1 MSKKNN
7 LMSLLAMM
15 MVAMLTI
22 GFISCG
28 GDDDSEAPNN
38 GQPVNPSVTVNDPEG
53 TISLSMRNADNG
65 KTYLDNIYI
74 SNENFRGA
82 YFASLGAVK
91 GLGNVSTIPTTGWA
105 EQMSVIAGN
114 GYVAYSNNQFYRIY
128 VVSDIVGTTGGVIG
142 ADIKYQK
149 PYKGVDEVIQ
159 LPQTE
164 VTMNANPGSS
174 EEIIFKNKN
183 IVLYS
188 VSSDQSWCRV
198 VKCSTNDYYFLYN
211 GVYITC
217 EENPSSSIRE
227 AIVSIKT
234 VYDKEVKI
242 KVIQAGQEPFITMD
256 SASVEV
262 TSKEQTS
269 SVPFVTNV
277 DVSELQ
283 ITGTTSWCKAEIATV
298 NSTRAAVKFIGNN
311 PVQTTRASSGALQ
324 SYELKL
330 QLSENTS
337 EEERV
342 TNVAIKS
349 FRYNIQGVL
358 KIVQKGVTFEVSQ
371 NELMFDRTSSNAT
384 IEVST
389 TASSWEAKSSADW
402 CTFTTNGNQ
411 LTIRTSSSTSEREA
425 KITFP
430 GFKQT
435 IVVRQSKYAVGDEY
449 EEGNIKGTVGFVALD
464 NGVDVHLRLIY
475 KYVGTAVW
483 SLEKVSTGATN
494 THDGRYNM
502 ETIKKISNWQELYP
516 AFALCDKLNV
526 NGVSGWYL
534 PASFEQTLIG
544 GKLPKVSA
552 HYGNDKY
559 WTSTEM
565 DSSIAYRWSQSS
577 FDIYGCYKD
586 VEIQVFAVHRF

>member
-1 MSKKNN
+1 MSRKSS
-7 LMSLLAMM
+7 LMSMLTMI
-15 MVAMLTI
+15 MVAMLSI
-22 GFISCG
+22 GFTSCG
-28 GDDDSEAPNN
+28 GDDENENPNN
-38 GQPVNPSVTVNDPEG
+38 GQPVNPGTTVNDPEG

-82 YFASLGAVK
+82 YFASVGAVK

-114 GYVAYSNNQFYRIY
+114 GYVAYGNSQFYRIY
-128 VVSDIVGTTGGVIG
+128 VVSDIVATTGGVIG

-149 PYKGVDEVIQ
+149 PFKGVDEAIQ
-159 LPQTE
+159 LPKTE
-164 VTMNANPGSS
+164 VTLNANAGSS

-198 VKCSTNDYYFLYN
+198 QKCSTNDYYFLYN

-217 EENPSSSIRE
+217 EDNSSSSSRE

-242 KVIQAGQEPFITMD
+242 KVIQAGQEPFITMG
-256 SASVEV
+256 SANVEV
-262 TSKEQTS
+262 TSREQTS
-269 SVPFVTNV
+269 SLSFVTNV
-277 DVSELQ
+277 DVSELE
-283 ITGTTSWCKAEIATV
+283 ITGATSWCKAEISTT

-311 PVQTTRASSGALQ
+311 PVQTTRASGGASQ
-324 SYELKL
+324 SYSLEL
-330 QLSENTS
+330 QFSENTS
-337 EEERV
+337 EDERV
-342 TNVAIKS
+342 ANIAIKS
-349 FRYNIQGVL
+349 SKHNIQGVV
-358 KIVQKGVTFEVSQ
+358 KVVQKGVTFEVSQ

-384 IEVST
+384 ITVST

-402 CTFTTNGNQ
+402 CTFTTNGDQ
-411 LTIRTSSSTSEREA
+411 LTIRTSSSTSERQAE
-425 KITFP
+425 ITFP

-449 EEGNIKGTVGFVALD
+449 EEGNIKGTVGLVALA
-464 NGVDVHLRLIY
+464 NGVDVHLRLVY

-483 SLEKVSTGATN
+483 SLEKVSTGATH

-502 ETIKKISNWQELYP
+502 ETIKKISNWKELYP
-516 AFALCDKLNV
+516 AFALCDNLNV

-534 PASFEQTLIG
+534 PASFEQTLMGRQLPRISQKT
-544 GKLPKVSA
+544 GKA
-552 HYGNDKY
+552 DY
-559 WTSTEM
+559 WTSTEISFGTA
-565 DSSIAYRWSQSS
+565 SSWSQDW
-577 FDIYGCYKD
+577 FHIEENNK
-586 VEIQVFAVHRF
+586 EFEEQVFAVHRF